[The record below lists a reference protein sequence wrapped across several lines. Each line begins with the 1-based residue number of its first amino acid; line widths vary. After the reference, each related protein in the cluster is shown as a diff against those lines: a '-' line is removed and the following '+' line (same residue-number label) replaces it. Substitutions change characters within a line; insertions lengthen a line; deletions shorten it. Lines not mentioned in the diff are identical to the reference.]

1 MEEKILEAA
10 KLAAWLMRE
19 KGKKRNIAVLIGC
32 YKHKVPLLFRSLVS
46 KKATEHN
53 KRMTTPVSLFD

>member
-19 KGKKRNIAVLIGC
+19 KGKKRNI
-32 YKHKVPLLFRSLVS
+32 
-46 KKATEHN
+46 
-53 KRMTTPVSLFD
+53 